1 MISELSR
8 YLLATTQPLIYKTF
22 MRRHR
27 QAKIVVT
34 LGPSVSTKKSIRTL
48 FEAGADVFRLNF
60 SHGTHK
66 DHASRIAAIRSIER
80 ETNRPLG
87 ILTDLQGPKLR
98 IGTFMN
104 GEVTLKSCSNFNLD
118 LDPSPGDV
126 S

>member
-1 MISELSR
+1 
-8 YLLATTQPLIYKTF
+8 

-98 IGTFMN
+98 VGQFKN
-104 GEVTLKSCSNFNLD
+104 KEENLKKGSMFILD
-118 LDPSPGDV
+118 LDPKKLK
-126 S
+126 